1 MKMGNAIKIKKWCEE
16 ELSPMAWPLIAM
28 RALPEIMA
36 EGKDVSLINIDERSV
51 FDPEVVKV
59 INNCI
64 LEAYQVTMPS
74 EVLSLNGGTVE
85 SSKVER
91 TTNPDRPNLKERLS
105 MAFKILFNKD

>member
-1 MKMGNAIKIKKWCEE
+1 MGNAIKIKKWCEK

-59 INNCI
+59 INKCI
-64 LEAYQVTMPS
+64 LEAYQVTMPA
-74 EVLSLNGGTVE
+74 EVLSL
-85 SSKVER
+85 
-91 TTNPDRPNLKERLS
+91 TTNNTVTNEEEKNITQSKPKLKERLT